1 MSGDGSSG
9 REEQCIVNN
18 QTQKLISL
26 FFKKLLHFNFPFI
39 TKKRRKKM
47 GKYHAK
53 IDATIHDGP
62 NVFHHKKSQ
71 DKETCIPKKARKNK
85 LMSIDITRFNKLV

>member
-39 TKKRRKKM
+39 TKKRKN
-47 GKYHAK
+47 
-53 IDATIHDGP
+53 D
-62 NVFHHKKSQ
+62 V
-71 DKETCIPKKARKNK
+71 NK
-85 LMSIDITRFNKLV
+85 LQVAGQDRVSGAISALACNFSVCT